1 MAPRRKKRTVRRS
14 RTFRVLNALEAATY
28 GAIVLQGTTGYSNP
42 ISFFTDQADIGYENA
57 NVGIGSLQVMQ
68 LKGADQIGLQ
78 DIISSPGASMQAL
91 QNNLQANFIPMAIA
105 SFTTAVTFKLGKNLL
120 RRPVASINRNIM
132 KPLFG
137 KAVAL

>member
-78 DIISSPGASMQAL
+78 DIITSPGAS
-91 QNNLQANFIPMAIA
+91 
-105 SFTTAVTFKLGKNLL
+105 VTFKLGKNLL